1 MTRTVGWVEPAK
13 PNERTIGRPRRLVLA
28 IASML
33 VGLRRYA
40 SQPQPTSN
48 RRVDDASPIH
58 QQANHQTLAGN
69 RRMLFHRMA
78 IHPTDRRRVGQ
89 MTRQSGFTLIELIMV
104 IIILG
109 ILSAFALPR
118 FFDVSADARAARVNA
133 GLGAARSALAI
144 VNAKARLS
152 GIGMGEEEQQIFLEG
167 QAIAVKFG
175 YPAQPYSLLIAAG
188 METDFDGAGADG
200 IVHKNTYDLGT
211 GRCGFRYIAP
221 TAAGEAPR
229 FEPWPGS
236 SLPVTAA
243 DCRRN

>member
-1 MTRTVGWVEPAK
+1 MM
-13 PNERTIGRPRRLVLA
+13 GR
-28 IASML
+28 
-33 VGLRRYA
+33 
-40 SQPQPTSN
+40 QN
-48 RRVDDASPIH
+48 
-58 QQANHQTLAGN
+58 
-69 RRMLFHRMA
+69 
-78 IHPTDRRRVGQ
+78 
-89 MTRQSGFTLIELIMV
+89 GFTLIELIMV

-152 GIGMGEEEQQIFLEG
+152 NIGMGEVEQELTLEG
-167 QAIAVKFG
+167 VKIAVKFG
-175 YPAQPYSLLIAAG
+175 YPAQPYSLLRAAG
-188 METDFDGAGADG
+188 MEADFDGAGADG
-200 IVHKNTYDLGT
+200 IVHKNTYDLGS

>member
-1 MTRTVGWVEPAK
+1 MTPQLTTYTSLPVGANLFARHRTPGLLQRGDDHPS
-13 PNERTIGRPRRLVLA
+13 PNPRGLTLQHPSHLPNGLLA
-28 IASML
+28 
-33 VGLRRYA
+33 
-40 SQPQPTSN
+40 P
-48 RRVDDASPIH
+48 D
-58 QQANHQTLAGN
+58 QANKFAPTKATLPAA
-69 RRMLFHRMA
+69 RKT
-78 IHPTDRRRVGQ
+78 HPG
-89 MTRQSGFTLIELIMV
+89 RQNGFTLIELIMV
-104 IIILG
+104 IVILG

-152 GIGMGEEEQQIFLEG
+152 NIGMGEVAQELTLQDKKIS
-167 QAIAVKFG
+167 VKFG
-175 YPAQPYSLLIAAG
+175 YPEQPFSLLLAAG
-188 METDFDGAGADG
+188 MEADFDGAGTDG
-200 IVHKNTYDLGT
+200 IVHKNTYDLGS

>member
-1 MTRTVGWVEPAK
+1 
-13 PNERTIGRPRRLVLA
+13 
-28 IASML
+28 
-33 VGLRRYA
+33 
-40 SQPQPTSN
+40 
-48 RRVDDASPIH
+48 
-58 QQANHQTLAGN
+58 
-69 RRMLFHRMA
+69 MA
-78 IHPTDRRRVGQ
+78 
-89 MTRQSGFTLIELIMV
+89 RQSGFTLIEPTMV
-104 IIILG
+104 IVILG
-109 ILSAFALPR
+109 IHSAFALPR

-152 GIGMGEEEQQIFLEG
+152 NLGMGEVAQQIFLEG

-175 YPAQPYSLLIAAG
+175 YPAQPYSLLIAAE
-188 METDFDGAGADG
+188 MEADFDGAGADG
-200 IVHKNTYDLGT
+200 IVHKNTHDMGT

>member
-1 MTRTVGWVEPAK
+1 M
-13 PNERTIGRPRRLVLA
+13 GR
-28 IASML
+28 
-33 VGLRRYA
+33 
-40 SQPQPTSN
+40 QN
-48 RRVDDASPIH
+48 
-58 QQANHQTLAGN
+58 
-69 RRMLFHRMA
+69 
-78 IHPTDRRRVGQ
+78 
-89 MTRQSGFTLIELIMV
+89 GFTLIELIMV

-144 VNAKARLS
+144 VNAGLGAARSALAIVNAKARLS
-152 GIGMGEEEQQIFLEG
+152 NIGMGEVEQELTLEG
-167 QAIAVKFG
+167 VKIAVKFG
-175 YPAQPYSLLIAAG
+175 YPAQPYSLLRAAG
-188 METDFDGAGADG
+188 MEADFDGAGADG
-200 IVHKNTYDLGT
+200 IVHKNTYDLGS

-243 DCRRN
+243 GCRRN

>member
-1 MTRTVGWVEPAK
+1 
-13 PNERTIGRPRRLVLA
+13 
-28 IASML
+28 
-33 VGLRRYA
+33 
-40 SQPQPTSN
+40 
-48 RRVDDASPIH
+48 VDDASPIH
-58 QQANHQTLAGN
+58 QHADHQSFGGN
-69 RRMLFHRMA
+69 RRTLFHCMA
-78 IHPTDRRRVGQ
+78 IHPTDLRRAGQ
-89 MTRQSGFTLIELIMV
+89 MTRQNGFTLIELIMV

-152 GIGMGEEEQQIFLEG
+152 NIGMGEVEQELTLKG
-167 QAIAVKFG
+167 VKIAVKFG
-175 YPAQPYSLLIAAG
+175 YPAQPYSLLWAAG
-188 METDFDGAGADG
+188 MEADFDGAGADG
-200 IVHKNTYDLGT
+200 IVHKNTYDLSS

-236 SLPVTAA
+236 NLPVTAA

>member
-1 MTRTVGWVEPAK
+1 MT
-13 PNERTIGRPRRLVLA
+13 IRP
-28 IASML
+28 
-33 VGLRRYA
+33 
-40 SQPQPTSN
+40 

-58 QQANHQTLAGN
+58 QRTNHRGRSGKRCAV
-69 RRMLFHRMA
+69 FHGMA
-78 IHPTDRRRVGQ
+78 IHPAQRAGQ
-89 MTRQSGFTLIELIMV
+89 MAGQNGFTLIELIMV
-104 IIILG
+104 IVILG

-152 GIGMGEEEQQIFLEG
+152 GIGMGEVAQELTLQDKKIS
-167 QAIAVKFG
+167 VKFG
-175 YPAQPYSLLIAAG
+175 YPEQPFSLLIAAG

-200 IVHKNTYDLGT
+200 IVHKNTHDLGS

-221 TAAGEAPR
+221 TAAGEAAR

>member
-1 MTRTVGWVEPAK
+1 MTHK
-13 PNERTIGRPRRLVLA
+13 P
-28 IASML
+28 
-33 VGLRRYA
+33 
-40 SQPQPTSN
+40 
-48 RRVDDASPIH
+48 RRVDDALPIH
-58 QQANHQTLAGN
+58 HHATAPT
-69 RRMLFHRMA
+69 
-78 IHPTDRRRVGQ
+78 HPR
-89 MTRQSGFTLIELIMV
+89 TRKGLVVSRQNGFTLIELIMV

-152 GIGMGEEEQQIFLEG
+152 NIGMGEVAQELTLEDKK
-167 QAIAVKFG
+167 ISVKFG
-175 YPAQPYSLLIAAG
+175 YPEQPYSLLIAAG
-188 METDFDGAGADG
+188 MEADFDGAGTDG
-200 IVHKNTYDLGT
+200 IVHKNTYDLGS

-243 DCRRN
+243 DCRRT

>member
-1 MTRTVGWVEPAK
+1 M
-13 PNERTIGRPRRLVLA
+13 GR
-28 IASML
+28 
-33 VGLRRYA
+33 
-40 SQPQPTSN
+40 QN
-48 RRVDDASPIH
+48 
-58 QQANHQTLAGN
+58 
-69 RRMLFHRMA
+69 
-78 IHPTDRRRVGQ
+78 
-89 MTRQSGFTLIELIMV
+89 GFTLIELIMV

-118 FFDVSADARAARVNA
+118 FFDLSADARAARVNA

-152 GIGMGEEEQQIFLEG
+152 GIGMGEVAQELTLQDKKIS
-167 QAIAVKFG
+167 VKFG
-175 YPAQPYSLLIAAG
+175 YPEQPFSLLLAAG
-188 METDFDGAGADG
+188 MEADFDGAGDDG

-211 GRCGFRYIAP
+211 GRCGFRYIPP
-221 TAAGEAPR
+221 TTAGEAPR

>member
-1 MTRTVGWVEPAK
+1 M
-13 PNERTIGRPRRLVLA
+13 GR
-28 IASML
+28 
-33 VGLRRYA
+33 
-40 SQPQPTSN
+40 QN
-48 RRVDDASPIH
+48 
-58 QQANHQTLAGN
+58 
-69 RRMLFHRMA
+69 
-78 IHPTDRRRVGQ
+78 
-89 MTRQSGFTLIELIMV
+89 GFTLIELIMV

-118 FFDVSADARAARVNA
+118 FFDVSADARAAWVNA

-200 IVHKNTYDLGT
+200 VVHKNTHDMGT

-221 TAAGEAPR
+221 TAAGEAAG